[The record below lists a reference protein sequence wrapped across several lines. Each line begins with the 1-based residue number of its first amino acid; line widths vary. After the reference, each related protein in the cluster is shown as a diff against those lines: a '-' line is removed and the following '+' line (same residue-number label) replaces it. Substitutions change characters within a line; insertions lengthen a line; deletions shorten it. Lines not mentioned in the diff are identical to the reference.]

1 MNSLRITGVS
11 TIPADTTF
19 TPEALQSMVG
29 KRVPLTVRFDWAN
42 GPIGWAT
49 VLAAEERDGLLRLT
63 LEVEYPEGRDPTVL
77 SALDPGGNYSLP
89 DDGGQREVPVGIG
102 YTREGDAGPCLR
114 EVSTAPPFGE
124 TGSCPRR

>member
-1 MNSLRITGVS
+1 
-11 TIPADTTF
+11 
-19 TPEALQSMVG
+19 MVG
-29 KRVPLTVRFDWAN
+29 KRVPLTVQFDWAS
-42 GPIGWAT
+42 GPIGRAT

-102 YTREGDAGPCLR
+102 YTREGDAGLCLR